1 MLGLMQDASLLTS
14 ATLAHAARV
23 YPRVEI
29 VTATDGKTVHRT
41 TYAEADRRARLLAS
55 ALQKRG
61 LAAEG
66 VFLGALA
73 WNTWR
78 LFEVMHAV
86 PGAGG
91 VLHTANPRLHEGH
104 LAYTVNHCGD
114 RAVFIDPD
122 TLPLAEAIARDCPG
136 VAHWIILAGRE
147 EMPETALPGVICYED
162 LIGEGD
168 PAWQWPA
175 FDERRASTICFTS
188 ATTGEPKGVLY
199 SHRGTVLNIL
209 SIAGKNG
216 WNLGRGD
223 CVLCAAAFFHCNGW
237 GMPYMAPLTGA
248 KMVLPGRNVSPRAML
263 DLIHGE
269 RVTHSGGVPTVLMD
283 LLAAAQKGGGF
294 GPLRQLWTGATA
306 PAESLLRQLEALGPK
321 VVHAF
326 GMTETTHALTIAT
339 PDPLASEA
347 DRRAE
352 QQTQGQPVFLSDVR
366 AVDEQGRALPPDGH
380 SVGHLQLRGPSVAAG
395 YFKRP
400 DLSPVTADGW
410 LDTGDIGSVG
420 PEGHMRITDRAKDA
434 IKSGGEWISSVAL
447 ENTAAGCPGVAE
459 ACCIGVAHPRWQER
473 PLLLIVPQAGAAP
486 DEAAI
491 RAYLEGKIARWWMPD
506 AILMVESLP
515 KNGVGKVMKA
525 TLRDRYRD
533 ILLTE
538 GADHP

>member
-29 VTATDGKTVHRT
+29 VTAADGKTVHRT

-136 VAHWIILAGRE
+136 VAHWIILAGQE

-199 SHRGTVLNIL
+199 CHRGTVLNIL

-223 CVLCAAAFFHCNGW
+223 CVLCAATISPGTRCEHCEHR
-237 GMPYMAPLTGA
+237 
-248 KMVLPGRNVSPRAML
+248 VFSPFCHRS
-263 DLIHGE
+263 
-269 RVTHSGGVPTVLMD
+269 RST
-283 LLAAAQKGGGF
+283 
-294 GPLRQLWTGATA
+294 
-306 PAESLLRQLEALGPK
+306 
-321 VVHAF
+321 
-326 GMTETTHALTIAT
+326 
-339 PDPLASEA
+339 
-347 DRRAE
+347 
-352 QQTQGQPVFLSDVR
+352 
-366 AVDEQGRALPPDGH
+366 GRA
-380 SVGHLQLRGPSVAAG
+380 RRPS
-395 YFKRP
+395 
-400 DLSPVTADGW
+400 
-410 LDTGDIGSVG
+410 
-420 PEGHMRITDRAKDA
+420 
-434 IKSGGEWISSVAL
+434 SSVAKTGSPST
-447 ENTAAGCPGVAE
+447 TAKIIAQIDSSSVAGKSE
-459 ACCIGVAHPRWQER
+459 
-473 PLLLIVPQAGAAP
+473 
-486 DEAAI
+486 
-491 RAYLEGKIARWWMPD
+491 
-506 AILMVESLP
+506 
-515 KNGVGKVMKA
+515 KNSSKSA
-525 TLRDRYRD
+525 
-533 ILLTE
+533 
-538 GADHP
+538 